1 MFGLSGVVYKEAI
14 NMAGSKNTFKK
25 AAFNLIKE
33 FLARGVAVEQSHQ
46 KGDIV
51 ANQKTQNVH

>member
-1 MFGLSGVVYKEAI
+1 
-14 NMAGSKNTFKK
+14 MAGSKNTFKK
-25 AAFNLIKE
+25 AAFNLSKA

-51 ANQKTQNVH
+51 VANQKTQNVH

>member
-1 MFGLSGVVYKEAI
+1 
-14 NMAGSKNTFKK
+14 MAGSKNTFKK
-25 AAFNLIKE
+25 AAFNLSKA

-51 ANQKTQNVH
+51 ANKKTQNVH